1 VVTGSL
7 PCSALTLLLAFS
19 AACSTSSHPSTP
31 VVDAG
36 GSDEGPGDAASIA
49 CAAGFQQLPDGIGCD
64 PILPASDCPAGTM
77 ATLGSTTCAP
87 VGNRKCPAGFVA
99 DPSGWGCTDVL
110 PVATCVGA
118 SIEVLGQKTCQPI
131 GTCTGTFPPANATLF
146 VSPTAMADATHFQT
160 IGAALA
166 AMTAGAVI
174 AVDAGQ
180 YVESLVVTQSGTL
193 VGRCP
198 TQVIVSNPPTDSAGL
213 DVKGA
218 GVTMTVTGMTFTG
231 ARPGVVAEL
240 GSNLTM
246 NGDVVDANRDVGFL
260 VQGQSTVASLVG
272 TVVRGTL
279 DPNGLGWGVAVQTG
293 GKLTMTSSAVV
304 GNRELGVTLT
314 GSGSTATLSQVVV
327 KDTQVGTMGVAN
339 GLDVEDKTVL
349 TVTSSAVIASAGVG
363 LAMTSGTANVATSV
377 IRDTASASDGTA
389 GNGVSAVSGATLS
402 IDSSWL
408 LRNREV
414 SIVIAG
420 AGSTAQI
427 SNTTVTDTQPNA
439 MGQFG
444 AGIGAEGGA
453 TLTLTSSAVVKSLYY
468 GVFLSD
474 AMTTGEID
482 HTLVRDTA
490 LDHVDGVGR
499 NIDVQDGARGV
510 LKSTTVAG
518 SIGEALFVDSTM
530 APADLDATQT
540 VALGGHVGAFVRLGG
555 SLELA
560 QCALVGGTDVGLYLT
575 ADEGAAKVHSKAT
588 VTDSVI
594 RDTQPIKGDN
604 GLGALS
610 GGTLTMTNVT
620 INNAYGGG
628 LWVGNNGGADGG
640 LTTQG
645 STATLTTCV
654 VRNTQT
660 EPNDAGQGHGV
671 VGLEATLVTLLGCT
685 MTGNSGAGLAFESAT
700 ALVSG
705 GAISNNEVGL
715 DIQGSSTLMQLRAAP
730 TNLSPGEVVVTADT
744 AFTGNMQNLSS
755 KVLPLPAVTLMQ

>member
-1 VVTGSL
+1 LVTRSL
-7 PCSALTLLLAFS
+7 VCPALTLLLAFS
-19 AACSTSSHPSTP
+19 TACSTSSHPSSPAT
-31 VVDAG
+31 DAG
-36 GSDEGPGDAASIA
+36 FPDAAPADAATIT
-49 CAAGFQQLPDGIGCD
+49 CTAGFQPLPDGIGCD

-87 VGNRKCPAGFVA
+87 IGNRQCPMGFVA

-118 SIEVLGQKTCQPI
+118 SIEVLGQKTCQAI
-131 GTCTGTFPPANATLF
+131 GSCTASFPPANATLF
-146 VSPTAMADATHFQT
+146 VSPTATVDATHFQT

-180 YVESLVVTQSGTL
+180 YVESLVVTQSATL

-198 TQVIVSNPPTDSAGL
+198 AQVIVSNPPIDSAGL

-218 GVTMTVTGMTFTG
+218 GVTVTVTGMTFTG

-246 NGDVVDANRDVGFL
+246 KGDVVDANRDVGFL
-260 VQGQSTVASLVG
+260 VQGQGTVANLVG

-279 DPNGLGWGVAVQTG
+279 DPNGLGYGVAVQTG

-304 GNRELGVTLT
+304 GNKELGVTLT
-314 GSGSTATLSQVVV
+314 GNGSTATLTQVVV
-327 KDTQVGTMGVAN
+327 KDTQVGMIGVAN
-339 GLDVEDKTVL
+339 GLDVEDKTDL
-349 TVTSSAVIASAGVG
+349 TLTSSTVIATAGVG
-363 LAMTSGTANVATSV
+363 LAMTSGTAKVATSV
-377 IRDTASASDGTA
+377 IRDTASATSGTS
-389 GNGVSAVSGATLS
+389 GNGVSAISGATLS

-414 SIVIAG
+414 SILVGG

-427 SNTTVTDTQPNA
+427 SNTTITDTQPNA

-444 AGIGAEGGA
+444 AGVGAESGA
-453 TLTLTSSAVVKSLYY
+453 TLTLTSSAIVKSLYY

-482 HTLVRDTA
+482 HTLIRDTA
-490 LDHVDGVGR
+490 LDHVDGIGR
-499 NIDVQDGARGV
+499 NIDVQDGARAV

-518 SIGEALFVDSTM
+518 AVGEALMVSAQL

-540 VALGGHVGAFVRLGG
+540 VALGGHVGAFVRLGA
-555 SLELA
+555 SLELV
-560 QCALVGGTDVGLYLT
+560 QSALLGNVEVGLYLT
-575 ADEGAAKVHSKAT
+575 ADDGAAKVHSKAT
-588 VTDSVI
+588 LTDSVI
-594 RDTQPIKGDN
+594 RDTQPIRGDQ
-604 GLGALS
+604 GLGAVS

-620 INNAYGGG
+620 VNRAYGGG

-654 VRNTQT
+654 VRDTQT

-671 VGLEATLVTLLGCT
+671 VGLQATVVTLLGCT
-685 MTGNSGAGLAFESAT
+685 LTGNSGAGIAFESAT

-715 DIQGSSTLMQLRAAP
+715 DIQGTSTLMQLNAP
-730 TNLSPGEVVVTADT
+730 PSNLNPGEVVVTADT
-744 AFTGNMQNLSS
+744 AFTGNAQNLSS